1 MEQKENERKKYE
13 KEINTI
19 TETVEGMAAQVAALL
34 EDNSS
39 LPERDRL
46 DRWQEGRGDG
56 DGEGELNG
64 EVQDQEQ
71 VLKMRKIMRRR
82 RRRIR

>member
-46 DRWQEGRGDG
+46 DRWEEGRG
-56 DGEGELNG
+56 L
-64 EVQDQEQ
+64 
-71 VLKMRKIMRRR
+71 RRW
-82 RRRIR
+82 RRRI